1 MYEVDL
7 GTRRSLGR
15 VSRRGRKRIGFELLE
30 RRALLSTYTVT
41 NTLDDGSTGSLP
53 WAISEVNQDTTD
65 KSSQPDVIDFDISGN
80 GFQSITLSSALPEIT
95 NPVVIDGATQSGQGS
110 YTGAPLIAITC
121 TSQLSTSAILS
132 VGASSSTIEGLAIT
146 GSPGA
151 GILLT
156 DSSQD
161 LIQDCYVGTFN
172 GTSASGNDVGIQ
184 VEGASSNTISGNLI
198 SGNRQDGIDLES
210 NSFATLIQD
219 NVIGLNAAAT
229 ALLGNGGDGVD
240 QNGAASNT
248 IGGIA
253 GTTGNII
260 SGNNGDGIYLGT
272 GNDTLVEGNF
282 IGTNGAGTAALGNG
296 QAGVLFANA
305 SYATIGGTIKGTG
318 NLLSGNEG
326 SGIDCFVLGSGNELI
341 EGNLVG
347 VDVTGTHALGNGN
360 HGIRIAGPLD
370 CTIGGTT
377 AAAANVI
384 GANAGDGINLNI
396 GPSNGSVIE
405 GNFIGTD
412 VSGTLNLG
420 NNGAGIFIGSDQ
432 VTIGGTS
439 TGEGN
444 VIADNQQGGV
454 AFGGGLDQDSILSN
468 SIYDNSEFGISFNN
482 SSTPTP
488 NHQDEEGFSLPQAND
503 YQNYPVLTSVGSQG
517 TTTEIVGSLN
527 AGVDTTYLIQF
538 FASPTADSSGYGQG
552 QVYLGSTTV
561 TTGSNSDAN
570 DVNFDVTLPTGVA
583 PGWVVSATATDPLG
597 NTSEFSQ
604 DIAVVPEGDVGVS
617 IAASPTSAVY
627 AEGTL
632 TYTLTVSSNGPDAA
646 NGVVVTDTLPDAIG
660 SNVIATTSVTG
671 ETPAVG
677 GGIVTADLGTM
688 AANTTATVTIVVQLT
703 GAAVPQVSDTASVT
717 TTDEDTNPSNNS
729 AQLTTTVSP
738 SADLAITIAENPNPV
753 YIGSPVTYVLTVT
766 NNGPS
771 EATAVAVTD
780 TLPQDIGST
789 VTATTTFSGVTPVIA
804 GGLVNTDISTLASGA
819 TGTITITV
827 QPLPTAVPQISDSA
841 SITSETYDPD
851 PSNNTP
857 PPVTTVVDGIS
868 DLQVGITGGSSP
880 VPAGQDVT
888 YTITAT
894 NNGPSDASDV
904 VVTDDL
910 PEGVGFVSATGG
922 AEPVSGV
929 LTLIVGDLAANSST
943 TYQVTVQTSEAT
955 ASPMNDQVSITGGQY
970 DPDPLNNTA
979 SLSLPV
985 VPSSRLSITLAG
997 PPNPVDVGSNV
1008 SYSITATNSGAV
1020 ADPDAVVVDT
1030 LPADVTFVSASD
1042 DVTPVDRVLTFD
1054 LGDLATNATANLTIV
1069 VHPTA
1074 DAGGSVSG
1082 SITDEAVINGQV
1094 NANSDNTASATS
1106 TVEAVTGLAFQ
1117 LSAAQTQGYAGQ
1129 DVNYTITAT
1138 NEGPSGATGVV
1149 VSDALP
1155 SDISSDVTATTSVAG
1170 VTPTISD
1177 GRVEATFGDL
1187 ALGAT
1192 VTMTISVIPSQ
1203 ASVTDSPLIDDAYI
1217 SDDQVDPDSGT
1228 ATVSTPIDP
1237 AVDLDVTQF
1246 TAGTSSI
1253 EFGDD
1258 LTYTAV
1264 ITNNG
1269 PSPATGVT
1277 LTAPLSTNAT
1287 FVAGSFAPSIG
1298 SVSPAGLV
1306 SQSGANLVANIGDLA
1321 VGASETVTFEISPG
1335 PDAIGSFTSSVTA
1348 TSSEYDIDPA
1358 NSTAQTTITVLDRPG
1373 TLQFGAINYQVP
1385 DTAGSAAITLVR
1397 SDGTLGQVSVTFST
1411 YTLTATAGL
1420 DYQPTTETV
1429 VFPAGA
1435 TSETVQVPV
1444 LDDPYGDQNELVGLS
1459 LSSPAGG
1466 AVLAGANTAT
1476 LTIQDVNPNTTLPQV
1491 TGLQWTGS
1499 AQSISSLVLSLNQ
1512 PLATGPANN
1521 LSNYSLV
1528 DIGRD
1533 GIFGTGDDSTVPIS
1547 SATYNASNWTVTL
1560 VPGAPLSLD
1569 QFYHIS
1575 VNGTPANGITN
1586 IAGAELAGAGPS
1598 LAGTDYTAM
1607 FGQGTKLEYVDT
1619 SQNKVTLTIKKGGF
1633 LDAVLV
1639 GAGQTGQLDVVG
1651 AVPHHT
1657 VVSGTVKKAKHRSQ
1671 SPLVYAIYGLG
1682 QSGKVR
1688 VKTKAPTFKIT
1699 QYPFSPSAPGQQTAT
1714 AAVRLDSASTST
1726 NALAAVEGPR
1736 CIKHVGVRV
1745 PGQGHV
1751 DSRYKAVVRVENHP
1765 SSGRPFQRSRP

>member
-15 VSRRGRKRIGFELLE
+15 VSRRGRNRIGFEFLE

-41 NTLDDGSTGSLP
+41 NTLDDGSMGSLP

-110 YTGAPLIAITC
+110 YTGPPLIAITC
-121 TSQLSTSAILS
+121 SSQLSTTAILS

-146 GSPGA
+146 RSPGA

-184 VEGASSNTISGNLI
+184 VEGASSNTISGNVI
-198 SGNRQDGIDLES
+198 SGNSQDGIDLES
-210 NSFATLIQD
+210 NSSATLIQD

-260 SGNNGDGIYLGT
+260 SGNNGDGVYLGT
-272 GNDTLVEGNF
+272 GNNTLVEGNY
-282 IGTNGAGTAALGNG
+282 IGTNGEGTAALGNG
-296 QAGVLFANA
+296 QAGILFANA

-326 SGIDCFVLGSGNELI
+326 SGIDCFVLGSGNALI

-347 VDVTGTHALGNGN
+347 VDVTGTHALGNDN

-412 VSGTLNLG
+412 VTGTLNLG

-444 VIADNQQGGV
+444 VIANNQQGGV

-503 YQNYPVLTSVGSQG
+503 YQNYPVLTSVGSLG
-517 TTTEIVGSLN
+517 TTTEVVGSLN
-527 AGVDTTYLIQF
+527 AGADTTYLIQF

-583 PGWVVSATATDPLG
+583 AGWVVSATATDPLG

-604 DIAVVPEGDVGVS
+604 DIAVVHQGDVGVS
-617 IAASPTSAVY
+617 IAASPTSAVF
-627 AEGTL
+627 ADGTL

-646 NGVVVTDTLPDAIG
+646 NDVVVTDTLPQTIG
-660 SNVIATTSVTG
+660 TNVIATTSVTG
-671 ETPAVG
+671 VTPAVG
-677 GGIVTADLGTM
+677 GGIVSADLGTM

-703 GAAVPQVSDTASVT
+703 GAAVPQVTDTASVT

-738 SADLAITIAENPNPV
+738 SADLAVTIAENPNPV
-753 YIGSPVTYVLTVT
+753 YVGSPVTYVLTVT

-780 TLPQDIGST
+780 ILPQDIGST
-789 VTATTTFSGVTPVIA
+789 VTATSTFSGVTPVIA
-804 GGLVNTDISTLASGA
+804 GGLVTTDISTLASGA

-841 SITSETYDPD
+841 SITSETYDLD

-857 PPVTTVVDGIS
+857 PPVTTVVDGVT

-894 NNGPSDASDV
+894 N
-904 VVTDDL
+904 
-910 PEGVGFVSATGG
+910 
-922 AEPVSGV
+922 
-929 LTLIVGDLAANSST
+929 
-943 TYQVTVQTSEAT
+943 
-955 ASPMNDQVSITGGQY
+955 
-970 DPDPLNNTA
+970 
-979 SLSLPV
+979 
-985 VPSSRLSITLAG
+985 
-997 PPNPVDVGSNV
+997 
-1008 SYSITATNSGAV
+1008 
-1020 ADPDAVVVDT
+1020 
-1030 LPADVTFVSASD
+1030 
-1042 DVTPVDRVLTFD
+1042 
-1054 LGDLATNATANLTIV
+1054 
-1069 VHPTA
+1069 
-1074 DAGGSVSG
+1074 
-1082 SITDEAVINGQV
+1082 
-1094 NANSDNTASATS
+1094 
-1106 TVEAVTGLAFQ
+1106 
-1117 LSAAQTQGYAGQ
+1117 
-1129 DVNYTITAT
+1129 
-1138 NEGPSGATGVV
+1138 EGPSGATGVV
-1149 VSDALP
+1149 VSDTLP

-1187 ALGAT
+1187 ASGAT
-1192 VTMTISVIPSQ
+1192 VTMTISVVPTQ
-1203 ASVTDSPLIDDAYI
+1203 AAVTDSPLIDNAYI

-1237 AVDLDVTQF
+1237 AVDLDITQF
-1246 TAGTSSI
+1246 TAGASSI

-1264 ITNNG
+1264 VTNNG
-1269 PSPATGVT
+1269 PSPATDVM

-1287 FVAGSFAPSIG
+1287 FVAGSFAPGTS
-1298 SVSPAGLV
+1298 SSSPVGVV
-1306 SQSGANLVANIGDLA
+1306 SQSGANLVADIGDLA

-1348 TSSEYDIDPA
+1348 TSSEYDTDSA
-1358 NSTAQTTITVLDRPG
+1358 NSTAQSTITVLDRPG
-1373 TLQFGAINYQVP
+1373 TLQFGAINYEVP
-1385 DTAGSAAITLVR
+1385 DTAGSATITLVR
-1397 SDGTLGQVSVTFST
+1397 SDGSLGQVSVDFST
-1411 YTLTATAGL
+1411 YAMTATAGL
-1420 DYQPTTETV
+1420 DYQPTTATV
-1429 VFPAGA
+1429 VFPAGV
-1435 TSETVQVPV
+1435 TSETVQVPILV
-1444 LDDPYGDQNELVGLS
+1444 DPYGDQNELVGLS

-1466 AVLAGANTAT
+1466 ALLATADTAT
-1476 LTIQDVNPNTTLPQV
+1476 LTIQDVNPNTTMPQV

-1499 AQSISSLVLSLNQ
+1499 AQSIASLVLSFNE
-1512 PLATGPANN
+1512 PLATATANN
-1521 LSNYSLV
+1521 VSNYSLV

-1533 GIFGTGDDSTVPIS
+1533 GIFGTSDDSTVPIS

-1560 VPGAPLSLD
+1560 VPGSALSLN

-1575 VNGTPANGITN
+1575 VNGTPTNGITN
-1586 IAGAELAGAGPS
+1586 IAGTELAGAGPS
-1598 LAGTDYTAM
+1598 LIGTDYTAM
-1607 FGQGTKLEYVDT
+1607 FGQGTKLTYVDT
-1619 SQNKVTLTIKKGGF
+1619 SQNKVTLTIKKGGY
-1633 LDAVLV
+1633 LDAVV
-1639 GAGQTGQLDVVG
+1639 SGAAETGQLVVVG
-1651 AVPHHT
+1651 EVPHHT
-1657 VVSGTVKKAKHRSQ
+1657 VVSGSVKKAKHRSQ
-1671 SPLVYAIYGLG
+1671 SPLVYTVYGVG
-1682 QSGKVR
+1682 QSRDVR
-1688 VKTKAPTFKIT
+1688 VKMKSSSFKVA
-1699 QYPFSPSAPGQQTAT
+1699 QYPFSPSAPSQQTAMT
-1714 AAVRLDSASTST
+1714 AVRLDGASTSK
-1726 NALAAVEGPR
+1726 ALGDVERPIA
-1736 CIKHVGVRV
+1736 IKRVDVRV
-1745 PGQGHV
+1745 SAQGLV
-1751 DSRYKAVVRVENHP
+1751 ISPVKAAVRVETRP
-1765 SSGRPFQRSRP
+1765 SKHRPFRRSYP